1 MQFKNDVVLMCG
13 GASGIGAETA
23 RKLGKEGARVVIG
36 DINLEGAESVATELT
51 RAGAQA
57 IALHYD
63 QSDEASI
70 NELVMQSIDHFGHI
84 NGVFANAA
92 DLSVIHQDAD
102 VLSNDTE
109 IWSRTLQVNLTGY
122 ALIIKATL
130 PHLLS
135 LGGGSIVC
143 TSSAASVVGED
154 TRPAYAA
161 SKAGVNALV
170 RHVASRWGKQNIRCN
185 AIAPGFV
192 VTETIEKNFS
202 AEELQ
207 KMLRYT
213 RAARLGECR
222 DIAAMAALLL
232 SSQGEW
238 INGQVLHVNG
248 GVHYGN

>member
-1 MQFKNDVVLMCG
+1 MRFENQVVLVCG

-23 RKLGKEGARVVIG
+23 RRLGKEGARVIIG
-36 DINLEGAESVATELT
+36 DINLDGA
-51 RAGAQA
+51 AGIAADISGAGGQA

-63 QSDEASI
+63 QSDEDSI
-70 NELVMQSIDHFGHI
+70 NQLVQQSVDNFGQL

-92 DLSVIHQDAD
+92 DLGVVHRDGD
-102 VLSNDTE
+102 VLSNDIE
-109 IWSRTLQVNLTGY
+109 IWNRTLQVNLTGI

-143 TSSAASVVGED
+143 TSSAASIVGED
-154 TRPAYAA
+154 QRPAYAA

-170 RHVASRWGKQNIRCN
+170 RHVATRWGKQNIRCN

-192 VTETIEKNFS
+192 VTETIDKNFS
-202 AEELQ
+202 PEALE
-207 KMLRYT
+207 KMLKYT

-222 DIAAMAALLL
+222 DIAAMATLLL
-232 SSQGEW
+232 SKEGEW
-238 INGQVLHVNG
+238 TNGQVLHVNG
-248 GVHYGN
+248 GVHYSN

>member
-1 MQFKNDVVLMCG
+1 MQFNNEVILVCG
-13 GASGIGAETA
+13 GATGIGAETA

-36 DINLEGAESVATELT
+36 DINLDGSEGIATEIT
-51 RAGAQA
+51 SAGGQA

-70 NELVMQSIDHFGHI
+70 SGLVQQSIDHCGQI

-92 DLSVIHQDAD
+92 DLGVVHQDGD
-102 VLSNDTE
+102 VLSNDIE
-109 IWSRTLQVNLTGY
+109 IWNRTLQVNLTGY
-122 ALIIKATL
+122 ALIIKAAL
-130 PHLLS
+130 PHLLA

-192 VTETIEKNFS
+192 VTETIDKNFS

-207 KMLRYT
+207 KMLKYT
-213 RAARLGECR
+213 RAARLGESS
-222 DIAAMAALLL
+222 DIAAMATLLF